1 MGSRGEALQE
11 WLMKSW
17 SSDFFQALQRR
28 IPLIVLSSLALV
40 LASFSSMVSSSA
52 VAWAT
57 GAGVAFMLAFLSSF
71 SVRVLRGLDAKAS
84 VIASV
89 YGLTGLGLVCLF
101 LVAGEF
107 ARAFWPAG
115 VALRIFRYGITL
127 PIVVFSLASVVIR
140 SRPLLGDFQSA
151 SGLNVRPLLQRIAV
165 GGILV
170 MEVVGSTI
178 WIASS
183 LTDIVFGELAF
194 SYWDILAWQ
203 SVALVLVILSVVL
216 SVIVGRRWADRNL

>member
-1 MGSRGEALQE
+1 MSLCQGSKALWACDPMSPAKRMGCRGEALQE

-84 VIASV
+84 VVASV

-127 PIVVFSLASVVIR
+127 PIVVFSLVSVVIR

-151 SGLNVRPLLQRIAV
+151 SGLNVRPLLQR
-165 GGILV
+165 
-170 MEVVGSTI
+170 
-178 WIASS
+178 
-183 LTDIVFGELAF
+183 
-194 SYWDILAWQ
+194 
-203 SVALVLVILSVVL
+203 
-216 SVIVGRRWADRNL
+216 